1 MITTI
6 DFRILGFIQ
15 EKMRCKAL
23 DCIMPKISMLGN
35 FGIIWIICVIMLIS
49 SNKYEDT
56 GEQIT
61 IGLIVGILLGNVL
74 LKHIFARPRPC
85 WVDRD
90 KQLLIK
96 EPKDYSFPSGHT
108 LSSVIS
114 ASVLIHTNLLLGMI
128 ALAICLLILFS
139 RMYLFVHY
147 PSDIFGGALL
157 GIIIAEVV
165 LKLCI

>member
-1 MITTI
+1 MITAI

-90 KQLLIK
+90 KPLLIK

-108 LSSVIS
+108 LSSVIA